1 MAKGEKFVVS
11 IFLDGSLGVMLRP
24 FAHNFII
31 LGICRAHEALRGLL
45 DYVAGKD
52 WTQQPE
58 AKRKKTENSWHP
70 LSKALSDS
78 HGASPCT
85 AAACAWRALQ
95 ADSNRAALEK
105 HIKSSQRLAVS
116 ARRTAVAEELAA
128 LDGGCTLQDMVP
140 DCC

>member
-11 IFLDGSLGVMLRP
+11 VFVDGSLGVVLRP
-24 FAHNFII
+24 FAHYLI
-31 LGICRAHEALRGLL
+31 ICRAHEALQGLL

-58 AKRKKTENSWHP
+58 AKRKKTEKSWHP

-95 ADSNRAALEK
+95 ADGDRAALEK
-105 HIKSSQRLAVS
+105 HIKSSRRLAVS
-116 ARRTAVAEELAA
+116 ARRTAAAEELAA